1 MDLIDAYFGRKI
13 YEAVKSKLLEN
24 INNLNSNLASDVLKT
39 TVSEIMVEKIIT
51 VPQTLSIGDL
61 CQLFADNNIGGVP
74 IVKDNEIVGII
85 TERDVLNSVRRA

>member
-1 MDLIDAYFGRKI
+1 M
-13 YEAVKSKLLEN
+13 
-24 INNLNSNLASDVLKT
+24 
-39 TVSEIMVEKIIT
+39 IT